1 MRRSIVRPMTE
12 RPGEGERHA
21 NHERLST
28 VAGVAAVFG
37 VGWCAARLDAPWA
50 LALLAGVLAAVL
62 IGMRHRSGA
71 PRPDAP
77 GLAPLAPNPLM
88 QAVSDAVPDA
98 VVLFSEM
105 GEIRHANASA
115 RALFFDGESPEGQN
129 FLHLVT
135 QAPQSLRD
143 ALLSE
148 ADELFGLEVA
158 GRRETYH
165 VSRRH
170 FELEGALHVLLVVKH
185 VTREVTRREVEVLKR
200 VVRMVSHEANNSL
213 APVTSLIHSAR
224 LILGGSG
231 GDPRLVRVLDTIEE
245 RALHLRSFL
254 DGYAGL
260 ARLPKPQLRLS
271 SWADTLEHVRSLYPQ
286 VRTDSAPQRKGW
298 FDPVQIEQVLINLC
312 KNALEAGSGP
322 DGIEL
327 RVVVAEDGSS
337 EVTVLDRGPGFGA
350 EALQN
355 ALLPL
360 FTTKEKGSGMGL
372 ALSHEIVEAHG
383 GTIIVANR
391 PDGGGEVRLELPGP
405 RPSSLTAGRSQLTLT
420 RQ

>member
-1 MRRSIVRPMTE
+1 M
-12 RPGEGERHA
+12 
-21 NHERLST
+21 
-28 VAGVAAVFG
+28 AGVAAVFG
-37 VGWCAARLDAPWA
+37 VGWFAARLGAPWA
-50 LALLAGVLAAVL
+50 LVLLAGILVAVFAGL
-62 IGMRHRSGA
+62 RQPSGA
-71 PRPDAP
+71 PGPGPNRVALPAPDA
-77 GLAPLAPNPLM
+77 LM
-88 QAVSDAVPDA
+88 QAVSAAVPDA

-115 RALFFDGESPEGQN
+115 RALFFEGESPEGRN
-129 FLHLVT
+129 FLHLAT
-135 QAPQSLRD
+135 QAPRSLRD

-148 ADELFGLEVA
+148 ADGLFNLDVD

-165 VSRRH
+165 VSRRL
-170 FELEGALHVLLVVKH
+170 FELEGALHVLLVVKQ

-224 LILGGSG
+224 LILDGSG
-231 GDPRLVRVLDTIEE
+231 GDPRLIRVLDTIEE
-245 RALHLRSFL
+245 RALHLRTFL
-254 DGYAGL
+254 DGYASL

-271 SWADTLEHVRSLYPQ
+271 SWAGTLEHVRSLYPQ
-286 VRTDSAPQRKGW
+286 LRAENAPERQGW
-298 FDPVQIEQVLINLC
+298 FDPVQLEQVLINLC
-312 KNALEAGSGP
+312 KNAIEAGSPP
-322 DGIEL
+322 DAVEL
-327 RVVVAEDGSS
+327 RVAVLEDGSS
-337 EVTVLDRGPGFGA
+337 EVAVLDRGPGFGA

-383 GTIIVANR
+383 GSIVVANR
-391 PDGGGEVRLELPGP
+391 SDGGGEVRLELPGP
-405 RPSSLTAGRSQLTLT
+405 RASSLTAGRSQLTLT